1 MQIVTIRLDTG
12 LVSYPFEIRGIARV
26 YIEKKNPR
34 VDVSKNIV
42 AYNKTATPY
51 EEECA
56 TENANIINSYFNLN
70 SSLIW

>member
-26 YIEKKNPR
+26 YLEKKNPI
-34 VDVSKNIV
+34 VNISKNIV

-56 TENANIINSYFNLN
+56 NENAHIINSYFNLHPT
-70 SSLIW
+70 LIW